1 MPAILRAKNAELVGI
16 SSNKDKV
23 RNIAETFSIPKVYDH
38 YEELLQDPEI
48 DAVYIPLP
56 NHLHKEWV
64 LKAAQYGKHVV
75 CEKPAALTTAEAEEM
90 VTYCEE
96 KNVKFMEGFM
106 YQFHPQHERVRE
118 IIASGEIGEVKLIQ
132 STHTYYLANR
142 ETNIRM
148 DKSKGGGSLYDVGS
162 YSIHAIRH
170 ILQIEPV
177 EVFAQADIDPETGID
192 LTTRAFLK
200 LANGGNSMVVSS
212 FDMTRCN
219 EYDVIGTKGYIK
231 VPFAFRP
238 DMLNGGLGLISV
250 TMGLVTREEK
260 IEGDLFL
267 PQVEHFSDVVLKDQQ
282 PIQIGENTI
291 QNMRI
296 IDACY
301 ESIRSGKTITI

>member
-1 MPAILRAKNAELVGI
+1 M
-16 SSNKDKV
+16 
-23 RNIAETFSIPKVYDH
+23 RNIAKTFSIPKVYDH

-64 LKAAQYGKHVV
+64 LKAAQYGKHVL

-90 VTYCEE
+90 ATYCEE

-162 YSIHAIRH
+162 YSIHAIRY

-177 EVFAQADIDPETGID
+177 EVFAQADIDPETGIK

-219 EYDVIGTKGYIK
+219 EYDVIGTKGYI
-231 VPFAFRP
+231 
-238 DMLNGGLGLISV
+238 
-250 TMGLVTREEK
+250 
-260 IEGDLFL
+260 
-267 PQVEHFSDVVLKDQQ
+267 
-282 PIQIGENTI
+282 
-291 QNMRI
+291 
-296 IDACY
+296 
-301 ESIRSGKTITI
+301 